1 MTAPITPAEREEI
14 NNLAAEAEST
24 ERREVLMAE
33 LIRLRVLAQE
43 CRRNIGRLPRK
54 VQMTLDAKVPK
65 RTSAADW
72 ARHVAES
79 AAIEDPRLPG
89 TPRLI

>member
-43 CRRNIGRLPRK
+43 CRRSTGRLPRK

-65 RTSAADW
+65 RTSADW